1 MVKACDAL
9 DAVLVFPLADP
20 VPRVVA
26 HALVVHEALDHVLED
41 LVLIP
46 VGHLAD
52 VRAGGDPSVT
62 FFHYAFVAASFL
74 GKRKDEAYSIC
85 KRKCTNSFT
94 NLIHA
99 FEKVKLVLSYASQL
113 SNL

>member
-1 MVKACDAL
+1 MVKAGDAL

-74 GKRKDEAYSIC
+74 GRKKRKAYRS
-85 KRKCTNSFT
+85 
-94 NLIHA
+94 
-99 FEKVKLVLSYASQL
+99 VLSSL
-113 SNL
+113 LCSGNL

>member
-1 MVKACDAL
+1 MVKAGDAL

-74 GKRKDEAYSIC
+74 WKEEKSIM
-85 KRKCTNSFT
+85 KCTNT
-94 NLIHA
+94 NLIRII
-99 FEKVKLVLSYASQL
+99 EKVELVLG
-113 SNL
+113 